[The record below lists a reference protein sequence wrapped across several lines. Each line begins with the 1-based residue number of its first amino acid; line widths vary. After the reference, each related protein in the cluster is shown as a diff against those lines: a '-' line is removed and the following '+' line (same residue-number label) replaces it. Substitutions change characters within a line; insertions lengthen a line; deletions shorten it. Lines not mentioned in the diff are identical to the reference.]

1 MKNGSGRLDGKG
13 KQKSDLWKIFIE
25 QSSTRAPKDFWKK
38 VVSVGIKNKPSFFNF
53 RDNVVT
59 QVSGE
64 KIKGAQEDKPCKEFK
79 LIYILG
85 IYI

>member
-1 MKNGSGRLDGKG
+1 M
-13 KQKSDLWKIFIE
+13 
-25 QSSTRAPKDFWKK
+25 
-38 VVSVGIKNKPSFFNF
+38 GIKNKPSFFNF